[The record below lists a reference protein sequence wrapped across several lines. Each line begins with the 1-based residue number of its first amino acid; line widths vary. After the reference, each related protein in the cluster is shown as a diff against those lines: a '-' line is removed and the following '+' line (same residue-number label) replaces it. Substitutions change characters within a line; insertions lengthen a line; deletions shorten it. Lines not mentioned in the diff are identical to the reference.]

1 MGNEQSSGGH
11 GSTEGSQSGLLKGG
25 IISEFFFNPL
35 KTEPNHF
42 YPIKFLLYVEKTRN
56 SDLVR
61 IFWRL
66 DQIEN
71 TFWDY
76 PAFKDCVID
85 ADPILNDQHWSL
97 HHAQLHS
104 TPMSVFISKDKNGS
118 LDELAKVFAIHVSY
132 RLLCI
137 RSKYFVTN

>member
-25 IISEFFFNPL
+25 IISEFFFNPQ
-35 KTEPNHF
+35 KTEPNHCC
-42 YPIKFLLYVEKTRN
+42 PITFFEKMRN
-56 SDLVR
+56 SDLVQ
-61 IFWRL
+61 IFWGL

-118 LDELAKVFAIHVSY
+118 LDELAKVVAIHISY
-132 RLLCI
+132 RLLFV
-137 RSKYFVTN
+137 RSTYFVTN